1 MKLFMF
7 QVGGNF
13 RNSNVELHDI
23 RFSIGDKVEDCFAD
37 LRAQWW
43 GDQAKFHIDCW
54 GAVEQA
60 DGHDVALVTDA
71 PDPSPER
78 LFFINLGG
86 YDPAQF
92 TELHK
97 NVLIVAEDANAAKS
111 RALAQVAGWTL
122 PHRDKLFEVDQTV
135 DLSASL
141 RHYGCFLRLTKA
153 SAPRPFAFTA
163 DYIRID
169 EAGH

>member
-7 QVGGNF
+7 QLGGNF

-23 RFSIGDKVEDCFAD
+23 RFSIGEKPEDCYAD

-43 GDQAKFHIDCW
+43 GDQAKLHVDCW

-60 DGHDVALVTDA
+60 DGHDVTLTTDA
-71 PDPSPER
+71 HAATADR
-78 LFFINLGG
+78 LFFVNLGG
-86 YDPAQF
+86 YDPAEF
-92 TELHK
+92 TELHR
-97 NVLIVAEDANAAKS
+97 NVLIVAPNADTAKT
-111 RALAQVAGWTL
+111 RALALVKGWAQ
-122 PHRDKLFEVDQTV
+122 PHKDKLFEVDQTL
-135 DLSASL
+135 DLSNTL

-153 SAPRPFAFTA
+153 SEEKPFKFVA

-169 EAGH
+169 KA